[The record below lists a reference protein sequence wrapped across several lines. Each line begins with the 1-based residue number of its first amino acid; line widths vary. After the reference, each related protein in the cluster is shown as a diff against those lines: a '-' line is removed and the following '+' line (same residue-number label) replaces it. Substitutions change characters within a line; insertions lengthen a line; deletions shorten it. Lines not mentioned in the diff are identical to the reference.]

1 MSAFGCEADMGWC
14 SALLLTQSGHKGSGV
29 RAATQQNKLR
39 LAPYAIMGKTATSSA
54 YGLLFA
60 I

>member
-1 MSAFGCEADMGWC
+1 MRVVNPSATCPLM
-14 SALLLTQSGHKGSGV
+14 TQSGHKGSGV

-39 LAPYAIMGKTATSSA
+39 LAPYAMVGKTATSSV
-54 YGLLFA
+54 YCLLFV

>member
-1 MSAFGCEADMGWC
+1 M
-14 SALLLTQSGHKGSGV
+14 TQSGHKGSGV